1 MVRRS
6 DGAWDRVD
14 DPDHLWQRP
23 VPNAL
28 IWVKPAK

>member
-6 DGAWDRVD
+6 DGDWDRVD
-14 DPDHLWQRP
+14 DPDHIYQRP

-28 IWVKPAK
+28 IWVKPVK